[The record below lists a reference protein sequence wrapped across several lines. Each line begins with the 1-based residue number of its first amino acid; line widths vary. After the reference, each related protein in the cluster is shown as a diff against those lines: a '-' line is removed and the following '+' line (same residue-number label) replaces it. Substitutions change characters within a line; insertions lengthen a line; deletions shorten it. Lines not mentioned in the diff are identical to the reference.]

1 MAETLGAL
9 VGHLGS
15 RMPAPRVVVW
25 AHNSHIGDARA
36 TERHRAGE
44 LNLGQLIREWAGA
57 DTRLVGFSTY
67 EGTVTAASNWD
78 EPAERKRVRPA
89 LPESYEAMFHE
100 FGTPN
105 FLLAPARPGARQALD
120 HPRLQR
126 AIGVIYRPDTERQSH
141 YYHAKLPAQFD
152 AVLHYDVTRAVEPLE
167 RTALWERGEAP
178 ETFPSG
184 L

>member
-1 MAETLGAL
+1 
-9 VGHLGS
+9 
-15 RMPAPRVVVW
+15 MPTPKVVVW

-44 LNLGQLIREWAGA
+44 LNLGQLIRERAGA
-57 DTRLVGFSTY
+57 STRLVGFSTY
-67 EGTVTAASNWD
+67 QGTVTAAANWD

-89 LPESYEAMFHE
+89 LPRSYEALFHG

-105 FLLAPARPGARQALD
+105 FLVAPGLPGAREALEP
-120 HPRLQR
+120 PRLQR
-126 AIGVIYRPDTERQSH
+126 AIGVIYRPQTERQSH
-141 YYHAKLPAQFD
+141 YYHVTLPAQFD
-152 AVLHYDVTRAVEPLE
+152 TVLHYDVTRAVEPLE
-167 RTALWERGEAP
+167 RTGLWERGQAP